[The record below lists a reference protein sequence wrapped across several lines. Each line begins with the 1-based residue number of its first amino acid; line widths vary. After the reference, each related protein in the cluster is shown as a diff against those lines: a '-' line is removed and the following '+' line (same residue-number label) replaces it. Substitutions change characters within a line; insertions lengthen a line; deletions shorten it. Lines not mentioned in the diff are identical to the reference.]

1 MSTSWKNQTM
11 GNLTST
17 RQRRYRSQNNSSFS
31 QTAINQLD
39 EVAESL
45 ESEKEVKDK
54 TMTITANSFPPNPEM
69 TYTSNS
75 LLTIRVNGK
84 NVTRSIGQWVTYDP
98 KNIARI
104 QNKYDLELDPHLNR
118 VLFEKMRRLPNTE
131 KKFLGLKLNIDFPGY
146 KTAVPASVPY
156 NRFPVK
162 FYKWWLKNKHQ
173 ITLSFKEKLELLNK
187 VNMLDQKVLEPE
199 HQAMMNRN

>member
-1 MSTSWKNQTM
+1 
-11 GNLTST
+11 
-17 RQRRYRSQNNSSFS
+17 
-31 QTAINQLD
+31 
-39 EVAESL
+39 
-45 ESEKEVKDK
+45 
-54 TMTITANSFPPNPEM
+54 MTITANTFPPKPEM

-104 QNKYDLELDPHLNR
+104 QHKYNLELEPHLNR

-146 KTAVPASVPY
+146 NTAVPASVPY
-156 NRFPVK
+156 NRVPVK

-173 ITLSFKEKLELLNK
+173 ISLSFKEKLELLNK
-187 VNMLDQKVLEPE
+187 VNMLDKDVLEPE
-199 HQAMMNRN
+199 HQEMMNR